1 MCRAVLKSLGYFLGA
16 IGGISL
22 VMGVI
27 LRLAKGA
34 GGAIMFNII
43 PVSYVTFAEACFL
56 FAIALGMAAVL
67 QEKKK

>member
-1 MCRAVLKSLGYFLGA
+1 MGRAVLKGLVYLMGT

-34 GGAIMFNII
+34 GGAIMFEIV
-43 PVSYVTFAEACFL
+43 PVSYIHFAEVCFL
-56 FAIALGMAAVL
+56 FAIALGIAAVL
-67 QEKKK
+67 EEKKK

>member
-1 MCRAVLKSLGYFLGA
+1 MSRAVLKGLVYLMGT

-22 VMGVI
+22 LMGVI

-34 GGAIMFNII
+34 GGAVILNIV
-43 PVSYVTFAEACFL
+43 PVSYVEFAEVCFL
-56 FAIALGMAAVL
+56 FAIALGVAALL

>member
-16 IGGISL
+16 VGGISL

-34 GGAIMFNII
+34 GGAIMFDII
-43 PVSYVTFAEACFL
+43 PVSYLEFAEVCFL
-56 FAIALGMAAVL
+56 FAIALGVAAVL